1 VHNPTDETAAV
12 PTLSGQSILVMAS
25 RHHLD
30 MASAATVAIIVP
42 CGSAHYPHRAAQHI
56 LHLDAAAA
64 RHLARHLGEYACLA
78 EMDAEDEPQQTERE
92 ALDAAISG
100 LVGLS

>member
-1 VHNPTDETAAV
+1 MHNPTDETAAV
-12 PTLSGQSILVMAS
+12 PTLGGKSILVMAS

-42 CGSAHYPHRAAQHI
+42 CGSAPHSHIPAQHI
-56 LHLDAAAA
+56 VHLDAAAA
-64 RHLARHLGEYACLA
+64 R
-78 EMDAEDEPQQTERE
+78 QQTERE